1 MIPFFVFLTL
11 ICFYKIKTRKI
22 LAFDWDLTLDHV
34 STPAD
39 QDVVNTR
46 IKILKGAG
54 IDYANERVYLIK
66 LKLFLWI
73 MIILDKICFIDF
85 IIVSRNSKANIQ
97 KILGWIN
104 INSSLIKIIGI
115 NDENKILS
123 KAEIIDNYFRLSNTG
138 SSKQFVLI
146 DDSHGK
152 ENKEIERAAEYSRK
166 NLIKYIPIHVKRC
179 KRNAEYSEQ
188 GLLNQYKKILTV
200 FWHIFF

>member
-1 MIPFFVFLTL
+1 MSPFFVFLAL
-11 ICFYKIKTRKI
+11 YCFYKVITRKI
-22 LAFDWDLTLDHV
+22 IAFDWDLTLDHV

-39 QDVVNTR
+39 EDVVNTR
-46 IKILKGAG
+46 IKVLKGAG
-54 IDYANERVYLIK
+54 IDYANERKYLIK

-73 MIILDKICFIDF
+73 MIILDKLRFIDF
-85 IIVSRNSKANIQ
+85 IIVSRNSEVNIQ

-115 NDENKILS
+115 NEDNKDLS
-123 KAEIIDNYFRLSNTG
+123 KAEIVDDYFCLSKTR
-138 SSKQFVLI
+138 SKRKFVLI

-152 ENKEIERAAEYSRK
+152 ENKEIERAAKYSRK
-166 NLIKYIPIHVKRC
+166 NSIPYIPIHVKRC

-200 FWHIFF
+200 IWHIFF